1 MKPQLID
8 ITFKDTIQIK
18 KVDKF
23 YLDNPFHFHHLC
35 ELVWIEKS
43 FGKRVV
49 GDNVDN
55 FSDGDLVL
63 MSPNLPHIWQNDSIF
78 FRKKKG
84 YRSKAIVIYFPSD
97 FVSNLSD
104 DPLVIRPVEELTHR
118 ASRGLRFYGLTHQK
132 VTNILSNISNSNG
145 LKKIIDFLNIIE
157 ILSQSKEYEY
167 LASITFKNMYDEK
180 DTDRINTVYKFLMSN
195 FHREISLQEIA
206 NVSHMSPTA
215 FCRYFKSRTQ
225 KSFTQFLNELR
236 VGHASKLLHDK
247 SYSISDVCYESGFNN
262 FTNFNKF
269 FKAITKETPSNYRRK
284 LIL

>member
-1 MKPQLID
+1 
-8 ITFKDTIQIK
+8 
-18 KVDKF
+18 
-23 YLDNPFHFHHLC
+23 
-35 ELVWIEKS
+35 
-43 FGKRVV
+43 
-49 GDNVDN
+49 
-55 FSDGDLVL
+55 
-63 MSPNLPHIWQNDSIF
+63 
-78 FRKKKG
+78 
-84 YRSKAIVIYFPSD
+84 
-97 FVSNLSD
+97 
-104 DPLVIRPVEELTHR
+104 
-118 ASRGLRFYGLTHQK
+118 
-132 VTNILSNISNSNG
+132 
-145 LKKIIDFLNIIE
+145 
-157 ILSQSKEYEY
+157 
-167 LASITFKNMYDEK
+167 
-180 DTDRINTVYKFLMSN
+180 MSN

>member
-97 FVSNLSD
+97 FVSDLSD

-118 ASRGLRFYGLTHQK
+118 ASRGLKFYGLTHQK